1 MTFTPW
7 QPPTEVERALYEA
20 KLREDWAAYLDVLG
34 STWLYYAVKRG
45 PLDAVG
51 QRSYTSDWNPQA
63 GAYCR
68 TVFTPGMLPA
78 PVPDPVFVRRNL
90 QGFASDWP
98 DEETWLLVNP
108 GTPCEAYFPG
118 TMAHRA
124 LWRGHFER
132 GWAEQ
137 GERLRTLSVGGP
149 LHGPVAHGLACGAL
163 LCVRNGSVWN
173 AVAWH
178 GRGYD
183 EERERLA
190 ERWGITDRAS
200 WRDHQETLLQG
211 EMSSGPWEFVLRV
224 RRNLARAS
232 EDGSVA
238 ISRWR
243 DVTER
248 VVLGGARENVPAGEE
263 HASDGITFD
272 AEVERLQ
279 SLIGRIMRYESRFRA
294 DGLLGEAEVVTSVLG
309 WDYGRASKM
318 ARWGLGARFCEMH
331 ETEQALVRA
340 GRASRRAYSSWQQ
353 FSAGYI
359 LGRCLH
365 FDEEKFGDWYE
376 DMLSAHRILT
386 TDPASPWLNIP
397 FEQGP

>member
-1 MTFTPW
+1 MPW
-7 QPPTEVERALYEA
+7 QPPTDVERALYEA
-20 KLREDWAAYLDVLG
+20 KSREDWSAFLDVLG
-34 STWLYYAVKRG
+34 NTWLYYAVKRG

-51 QRSYTSDWNPQA
+51 QRSFTTRWDVRA

-68 TVFTPGMLPA
+68 SVFTPGMLPA
-78 PVPDPVFVRRNL
+78 PEADPVFVRRTLKN
-90 QGFASDWP
+90 FASDWP
-98 DEETWLLVNP
+98 DEGTWLLVNP
-108 GTPCEAYFPG
+108 GSPCEAYFPA

-124 LWRGHFER
+124 LWRQHAER
-132 GWAEQ
+132 AWRQ
-137 GERLRTLSVGGP
+137 QHERLRTLSVGGP

-163 LCVRNGSVWN
+163 LCVSNGSLWN

-178 GRGYD
+178 GTGYD
-183 EERERLA
+183 EERERLR
-190 ERWGITDRAS
+190 EWWGITDRAE
-200 WRDHQETLLQG
+200 WQRYQELLLQG
-211 EMSSGPWEFVLRV
+211 EMSSGAWEFVLRV

-232 EDGSVA
+232 EDGSVG

-248 VVLGGARENVPAGEE
+248 VVLSGARESTSGPDENEG
-263 HASDGITFD
+263 DGITFD

-279 SLIGRIMRYESRFRA
+279 ALIGRIMRYESRFRA
-294 DGLLGEAEVVTSVLG
+294 DGVLGEDEVVSSVLA

-318 ARWGLGARFCEMH
+318 ARWGLGARYCEMS
-331 ETEQALVRA
+331 ETEQALIRA
-340 GRASRRAYSSWQQ
+340 GRASRRVYGSWEE

-376 DMLSAHRILT
+376 DMLDAHRILT

-397 FEQGP
+397 FAQSS